1 MTEGCRPRTRRSGQ
15 GSSRSRR
22 CESRIDVSLKRLGP
36 EKLAGLNREELAR
49 QVLDDLKAEGDNFIL
64 EFIGKENELT
74 ISWCPHKNRVKKM
87 GFKRFKD
94 LVAERWRLSQ
104 K

>member
-1 MTEGCRPRTRRSGQ
+1 M
-15 GSSRSRR
+15 
-22 CESRIDVSLKRLGP
+22 SLKRLGP